1 MEARNKEI
9 LRNFIREVWTEGKVD
24 AADEYLAPRY
34 TVHHDPGDPWDGEA
48 LDLADFKER
57 VRKSRAPFPD
67 QRFVI
72 RELIAEPNRVVAT
85 WHWTGTHAG
94 DIPGFPASGKPIST
108 SGITVYYF
116 DGEMI
121 SGHWQVTDRSGV
133 QQQLSQ

>member
-9 LRNFIREVWTEGKVD
+9 LRNFVREVWTEGKVD

-34 TVHHDPGDPWDGEA
+34 TIHHDPGDPWDGKA
-48 LDLADFKER
+48 LDLVGFKER

-72 RELIAEPNRVVAT
+72 SELIAEPNRVVAT
-85 WHWTGTHAG
+85 WHWTGTHTG
-94 DIPGFPASGKPIST
+94 DIPGFPASGKAIST

-121 SGHWQVTDRSGV
+121 TGHWQISDRSGV
-133 QQQLSQ
+133 HRQLSQ